1 MKRLVILI
9 VSAIL
14 SFSCVSKEAAVQ
26 PEPAPEVPAV
36 KEEATHIDETPP
48 PAKPEPQ
55 KSPKPEEPR
64 EAEPEPAFEVTR
76 EVYNQTFD
84 EMRVLINKLNKIIAD
99 KNYGKWKYYLSEEY
113 IRTYNNRKILREIS
127 ENSQILA
134 DNNIVLNNLKDYF
147 EWVVVP
153 SRSKASVDDIVFV
166 DEDHLMVYMMIR
178 DQRSILYQLEKI
190 QGRWLISNW

>member
-1 MKRLVILI
+1 MGNMQKWLAKTSKLELLPFTKNILTFFLFLARLVPMKRLVILI

-14 SFSCVSKEAAVQ
+14 SFSCVSKETAAQ

-99 KNYGKWKYYLSEEY
+99 KK
-113 IRTYNNRKILREIS
+113 
-127 ENSQILA
+127 
-134 DNNIVLNNLKDYF
+134 NL
-147 EWVVVP
+147 
-153 SRSKASVDDIVFV
+153 
-166 DEDHLMVYMMIR
+166 
-178 DQRSILYQLEKI
+178 
-190 QGRWLISNW
+190 